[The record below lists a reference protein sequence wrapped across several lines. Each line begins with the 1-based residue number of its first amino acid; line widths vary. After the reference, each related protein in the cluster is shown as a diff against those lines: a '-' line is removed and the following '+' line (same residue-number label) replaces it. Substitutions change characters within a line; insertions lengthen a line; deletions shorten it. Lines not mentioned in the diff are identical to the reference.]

1 MEFPDRDEILYHKPI
16 WGTNPFLL
24 CRTVTPADLRDSRSR
39 CNCRDCYLS
48 RIRSIS
54 NYLSHPFG
62 SRSDPPRGPF
72 EFSSMLRSK
81 NDMVHDVFA
90 TDNSIVL
97 LNMIFSGSEIVAT
110 NDRIYPVNSIDFI
123 RDRVRDRLTD
133 DPGDRSLNGLF
144 FSRLKVFDL
153 RRKGPRL
160 LRRARRS
167 HSIPPSVPLYDLPEI
182 VDTWC
187 SGSHIFREPDIVPP
201 DFVAN
206 FPGSI
211 EQLVHKGHFHDRQ
224 GLKFDFRSFIMSDQ
238 TPRRRKRSRSVVS

>member
-1 MEFPDRDEILYHKPI
+1 MDFPNRDELLYHKSN
-16 WGTNPFLL
+16 WGKSPFLL
-24 CRTVTPADLRDSRSR
+24 CRTVTPADLRDLRSR
-39 CNCRDCYLS
+39 CNCRDCYMS

-54 NYLSHPFG
+54 NCLSHPFG

-81 NDMVHDVFA
+81 HDMAHDLFA
-90 TDNSIVL
+90 IDNSIIL
-97 LNMIFSGSEIVAT
+97 SNMIISGSKNVAT
-110 NDRIYPVNSIDFI
+110 TNHIYPVNSISYI
-123 RDRVRDRLTD
+123 RDRIRDRLND

-167 HSIPPSVPLYDLPEI
+167 HSIPPPFPLYDLPEI

-187 SGSHIFREPDIVPP
+187 SGDHIFCESDIISP

-211 EQLVHKGHFHDRQ
+211 EQLVHKSHFHDRQ
-224 GLKFDFRSFIMSDQ
+224 NLSYDFRSFIMSDQ